1 MSPPQ
6 ISPEDQCLVMCNPF
20 SQCARSVVPGIEKFF
35 RVLSGHHVCLK
46 REGTCEAKKASF

>member
-35 RVLSGHHVCLK
+35 RVLNGHHVCLK